1 MFHNYLFMGNRLLVS
16 CPIESS
22 PHAFNQPA
30 PAIQF
35 KNTAPIISL
44 SCSWGFV
51 EGPDIPLQQEISSRV
66 TLLPGLRGSQDIRSK
81 FKT

>member
-44 SCSWGFV
+44 SCS
-51 EGPDIPLQQEISSRV
+51 
-66 TLLPGLRGSQDIRSK
+66 
-81 FKT
+81 